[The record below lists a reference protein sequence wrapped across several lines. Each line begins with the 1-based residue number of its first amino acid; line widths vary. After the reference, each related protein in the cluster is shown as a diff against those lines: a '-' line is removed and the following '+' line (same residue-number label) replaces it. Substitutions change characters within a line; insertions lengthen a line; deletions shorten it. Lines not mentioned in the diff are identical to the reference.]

1 MQKRRNSITKANNSI
16 TLQTYCTTTFAESF
30 CKIKKQNDETIIKQ
44 NITIMKISGKIK
56 TVLVLAISAMFAS
69 NVEAQETKE
78 VTNYDQ
84 SFRLGVGANA
94 GYSLN
99 DPYKLSLGADV
110 RGQYDL
116 SKRYSLTLTTGYTNL
131 FVSKADGFTGQE
143 GKDLGIIPAKA
154 GFKAFVWNDQFY
166 VMGEAGAAFAVSN
179 VDNTRDKTSLLLS
192 PSIGYATKYIDIS
205 LNYTHYNHFD
215 RLNNN
220 GSLNRG
226 VGQVGVRLAYG
237 FQL

>member
-1 MQKRRNSITKANNSI
+1 
-16 TLQTYCTTTFAESF
+16 
-30 CKIKKQNDETIIKQ
+30 
-44 NITIMKISGKIK
+44 MKISAKIK
-56 TVLVLAISAMFAS
+56 MVLVVAISAMFA
-69 NVEAQETKE
+69 NNAQAQEVKE
-78 VTNYDQ
+78 VKNYDQ
-84 SFRLGVGANA
+84 GFRLGVGLNA
-94 GYSLN
+94 GYSTN
-99 DPYKLSLGADV
+99 DPYKLALGADV

-131 FVSKADGFTGQE
+131 FVSKADTFPGQTE

-154 GFKAFVWNDQFY
+154 GFKAFVWNDEFY

-220 GSLNRG
+220 GTLGKG

>member
-1 MQKRRNSITKANNSI
+1 
-16 TLQTYCTTTFAESF
+16 
-30 CKIKKQNDETIIKQ
+30 
-44 NITIMKISGKIK
+44 MKMTGKIK
-56 TVLVLAISAMFAS
+56 MLFVFAIAMMFAS
-69 NVEAQETKE
+69 NVQAQETTNQD
-78 VTNYDQ
+78 TNYDQ
-84 SFRLGVGANA
+84 GFRLGVGLNA

-116 SKRYSLTLTTGYTNL
+116 SQRYSLTLTTGYTNL
-131 FVSKADGFTGQE
+131 FVSKADAFPGQTE

-154 GFKAFVWNDQFY
+154 GFKAFIWEDQFY

-179 VDNTRDKTSLLLS
+179 VGNTRDKTSLLLS
-192 PSIGYATKYIDIS
+192 PSIGYATKYIDVS

-215 RLNNN
+215 RFNSN
-220 GSLNRG
+220 GSLGRG

>member
-1 MQKRRNSITKANNSI
+1 
-16 TLQTYCTTTFAESF
+16 
-30 CKIKKQNDETIIKQ
+30 
-44 NITIMKISGKIK
+44 MKMTGKIK
-56 TVLVLAISAMFAS
+56 MLFVFAIAMMFAS
-69 NVEAQETKE
+69 NVQAQETTNQD
-78 VTNYDQ
+78 TNYDQ
-84 SFRLGVGANA
+84 GFRLGVGLNS
-94 GYSLN
+94 GYSTN

-116 SKRYSLTLTTGYTNL
+116 SQRYSLTLTTGYTNL
-131 FVSKADGFTGQE
+131 FVSKADAFPGQTE

-154 GFKAFVWNDQFY
+154 GFKAFIWEDQFY

-179 VDNTRDKTSLLLS
+179 VGNTRDKTSLLLS
-192 PSIGYATKYIDIS
+192 PSIGYATKYIDVS

-215 RLNNN
+215 RFNSN
-220 GSLNRG
+220 GSLGRG

>member
-1 MQKRRNSITKANNSI
+1 
-16 TLQTYCTTTFAESF
+16 
-30 CKIKKQNDETIIKQ
+30 
-44 NITIMKISGKIK
+44 MKMTGKIK
-56 TVLVLAISAMFAS
+56 MLFVFAIAMMFAS
-69 NVEAQETKE
+69 NVQAQETTNQD
-78 VTNYDQ
+78 TNYDQ
-84 SFRLGVGANA
+84 GFRLGVGLNA
-94 GYSLN
+94 GYSTN

-116 SKRYSLTLTTGYTNL
+116 SQRYSLTLTTGYTNL
-131 FVSKADGFTGQE
+131 FVSKADAFPGQIE

-154 GFKAFVWNDQFY
+154 GFKAFIWEDQFY

-179 VDNTRDKTSLLLS
+179 VANTRDKTSLLLS
-192 PSIGYATKYIDIS
+192 PSIGYATKYIDVS

-215 RLNNN
+215 RFNSN
-220 GSLNRG
+220 GSLGRG